1 MVPPMQVTVTARH
14 VEATQPIKDYAQ
26 EKAGKLEHLFDGI
39 TSVAVTLDVGRKGH
53 DGQMAEFIAHVVGGG
68 TCVAHAHAETLYAAI
83 DEAEA
88 KLQGQLKR
96 YKAKLRGR

>member
-1 MVPPMQVTVTARH
+1 MRVTVTSRH
-14 VEATQPIKDYAQ
+14 VDCTPAIEGYAR

-53 DGQMAEFIAHVVGGG
+53 DGQMAEFIAHVAGGG
-68 TCVAHAHAETLYAAI
+68 TCVAHAKGKLLYDAI
-83 DEAEA
+83 DAAEA

-96 YKAKLRGR
+96 YKARLRHR